1 MPYPPLDR
9 PPGGRPLRLALVSM
23 HTSPTDRPG
32 SGDAGGM
39 NVVERHQAEALAAL
53 GHDVELITR
62 RSDPTL
68 PDVVELSSGVRLRQL
83 VAGPAEPLAKSAQDV
98 LTGEFSDAFAALDPY
113 DLVHSHHWMSGVA
126 ALPVARA
133 WGVPHVQS
141 FHSVAAAPDSPLGQG
156 ERPESPGRMAGE
168 ALTAQQSDLIIAI
181 SRYEADTAITRCGA
195 ARDRV
200 MVILPGVDHELFRP
214 LAAGEPSWGADRPGF
229 ERGYVFFAARLQ
241 PLKAPDLAMA
251 AVAGVADDIR
261 PHLVIAGEGSADFPD
276 YLAELD
282 RLVTTTG
289 LSGDVTFLGP
299 QSRADLA
306 TLMRGA
312 RIMLV
317 PSHSETFG
325 LVALEA
331 SASGV
336 PVIAADAGG
345 LSEAVVDQ
353 RTGLVLADRDAAA
366 WSESITRLVTDEPTR
381 SRMGFDARAHALGF
395 DWARVGRRLA
405 AAYDQLIGTTG

>member
-1 MPYPPLDR
+1 MSLPPLDR
-9 PPGGRPLRLALVSM
+9 SSDRALRLALVSM

-83 VAGPAEPLAKSAQDV
+83 VAGPVEPLAKSAQDV
-98 LTGEFSDAFAALDPY
+98 LTGEFSDAFAALDPF

-141 FHSVAAAPDSPLGQG
+141 FHSVAAAPDSPLGHG

-195 ARDRV
+195 APDRV
-200 MVILPGVDHELFRP
+200 VVILPGVDHELFRP
-214 LAAGEPSWGADRPGF
+214 LAAGEPGWGADRPGF

-381 SRMGFDARAHALGF
+381 SRMGFDARAYALGF